1 MFPIW
6 LILGIVMI
14 LMGILNR
21 QMLRLLGIKPVSEVI
36 TTANLKRSSN
46 TIEQIR
52 RWLVVTLGVSFLV
65 LGLGEML
72 PNNLSRNLS
81 FFLLG
86 LSGLMLLAIFGITL
100 ANWRAK

>member
-21 QMLRLLGIKPVSEVI
+21 QILRLLGIKPVSEVI
-36 TTANLKRSSN
+36 TTANLKRSSK

-52 RWLVVTLGVSFLV
+52 RWLVITLGVSFLV

-86 LSGLMLLAIFGITL
+86 LSGLMLLAIFGITI